1 MRGETTLRFLMQ
13 PIADDLA
20 HPGTTDLIINRPH
33 EVAVRQNGQWLWR
46 DVPEFDFE
54 TLDAM
59 TILIG
64 QRMGREF
71 DEGHPYVNSTLP
83 DGQRF
88 QGVRPPGT
96 MNGHFLWAVRRPPA
110 KARAIDDPDF
120 DDDGLFQTTNR
131 AVSRARRAKTDVSG
145 HLRRREWRELFRA
158 ARLGG
163 LSIAFCGS
171 MGSGKTDLIR
181 RMIQIYRPD
190 VRIGMLETDP
200 ETGAA
205 GPRNKAPLLYDDT
218 QMSADEAVRIL
229 KRLAPD
235 EVFMQ
240 EVRGAEAY
248 SLLVAMNS
256 GLPGCTTWHADEGH
270 EIEALAAMALMHP
283 SGRDM
288 GEGRLM
294 DMARHAFDLIAYCV
308 RDSDNNR
315 WQVNSVRLMSDE
327 NAETV

>member
-1 MRGETTLRFLMQ
+1 MRGETTLRFLLR

-20 HPGTTDLIINRPH
+20 HPGTTDLIVNRPG

-46 DVPEFDFE
+46 DVPDLTFD
-54 TLDAM
+54 TLDAA

-71 DEGHPYVNSTLP
+71 DEAHPYVNCTMP

-96 MNGHFLWAVRRPPA
+96 MNGHFLWAIRRPPS
-110 KARAIDDPDF
+110 KARQIDDADF
-120 DDDGLFQTTNR
+120 DDEGLFQTTNR
-131 AVSRARRAKTDVSG
+131 AVSRARGAQIDVSE
-145 HLRRREWRELFRA
+145 HLRNREWRQLFRA

-163 LSIAFCGS
+163 LSIAFCGA
-171 MGSGKTDLIR
+171 MGGGKTDLIR
-181 RMIQIYRPD
+181 RVIQVYRSD
-190 VRIGMLETDP
+190 VRIGLIETDP
-200 ETGAA
+200 ETGDA
-205 GPRNKAPLLYDDT
+205 GPRNKAPLLYDDL

-235 EVFMQ
+235 EIFMQ
-240 EVRGAEAY
+240 EVRGAEAF

-256 GLPGCTTWHADEGH
+256 GLPGCTTWHADEGR

-283 SGRDM
+283 SGREM

-294 DMARHAFDLIAYCV
+294 DMVRHAFDLVAYCV
-308 RDSDNNR
+308 RDGNR
-315 WQVNSVRLMSDE
+315 WQVTSVRLMA
-327 NAETV
+327 AEKEATA